1 MRQVKIRL
9 NPTLDKD
16 HTEVTIT
23 CSLPRQLT
31 AWEMR
36 DLCEMLGARSGKSV
50 RVVLPAVGASSGS
63 MGGAPCWRRQS
74 PAEWTFSSSSLAVA
88 DAGKRSVVTSR
99 PSSKYRCSPPIVDGH
114 DGLNDPGTE
123 VRGGAEA

>member
-9 NPTLDKD
+9 NPTLDED

-50 RVVLPAVGASSGS
+50 RVVLPAVGASEWLDGWSTALAEAVTRRMDVQFVIPRRS
-63 MGGAPCWRRQS
+63 RRRQ
-74 PAEWTFSSSSLAVA
+74 AVCGDVEAQLEVPMFAA
-88 DAGKRSVVTSR
+88 DRRR
-99 PSSKYRCSPPIVDGH
+99 PRRPQ
-114 DGLNDPGTE
+114 
-123 VRGGAEA
+123 